1 MNEDETFEFRL
12 MSLDELDE
20 WVMTFLDNNEGVD
33 RDAVCSLTLAL
44 EQLHSFVTS
53 TEAMEQ
59 RYKTFIK
66 RGGADHL
73 IAKEE
78 TLH

>member
-1 MNEDETFEFRL
+1 MDEDATFEFRL
-12 MSLDELDE
+12 MSLAELDE
-20 WVMTFLDNNEGVD
+20 WVETFLDNNDGVD

-44 EQLHSFVTS
+44 EQFHSFITS
-53 TEAMEQ
+53 TEAMQQ

>member
-1 MNEDETFEFRL
+1 MDEDATFEFRL
-12 MSLDELDE
+12 MSMEELDA
-20 WVMTFLDNNEGVD
+20 WVEGFLEENEGED

-53 TEAMEQ
+53 TEAMTQ